1 MANGSSTILL
11 QREAIPE
18 TLKNVI
24 LVMNAAGLL
33 VPPTE
38 PDLRTEKQQR
48 LWAMTEERLERFI
61 PKFLGSV
68 IGVAPKARVSSS

>member
-1 MANGSSTILL
+1 LF
-11 QREAIPE
+11 QHEAIPE

-33 VPPTE
+33 VPPSE

-48 LWAMTEERLERFI
+48 LWATTEERLERFV

-68 IGVAPKARVSSS
+68 IEPAPKTRVSSP

>member
-1 MANGSSTILL
+1 MVNHSFTILL
-11 QREAIPE
+11 QHEAIPE

-38 PDLRTEKQQR
+38 PDPRTEKQQR
-48 LWAMTEERLERFI
+48 LWATTEERLERFV

-68 IGVAPKARVSSS
+68 IGTAPISRVPSS